1 VKRMALLI
9 LAALLLAVPLPISA
23 QDDVD
28 IAATGEQ
35 VTAVDS
41 ERLLMRLNTPIP
53 EDLLAEPF
61 SEPSPLNKELLA
73 EQRAQF
79 DEALPDLRGSAVYTV
94 TYTPE
99 SSAGMTEASPTASPT
114 VRGSQRAFSSGTLF
128 YLLFDDP
135 VDASDIDAFGAR
147 IQEALGTD
155 AQAGSVEEI
164 TVSDAAAVLVSSVT
178 VVNAIE
184 FHTEW
189 IAIPV
194 GDVVVVAM
202 ITEGSDTFDEGRF
215 RNDNEALA
223 LSGIAYLQ
231 RIIDD
236 MMAS

>member
-9 LAALLLAVPLPISA
+9 LAALLLAVPMATAA

-35 VTAVDS
+35 VSAVDS

-53 EDLLAEPF
+53 EELLSEPF
-61 SEPSPLNKELLA
+61 SEPSPLNKDLQA

-79 DEALPDLRGSAVYTV
+79 DEALPDLRGSAIYTV
-94 TYTPE
+94 AYTPDDAVLSE
-99 SSAGMTEASPTASPT
+99 DATPMASPTA
-114 VRGSQRAFSSGTLF
+114 RGSQRAFSSGTLI

-135 VDASDIDAFGAR
+135 VDASDLDAFGVR
-147 IQEALGTD
+147 IQGALGTD

-164 TVSDAAAVLVSSVT
+164 EVSNAPAVLVSSVV

-194 GDVVVVAM
+194 GDVVIVAM
-202 ITEGSDTFDEGRF
+202 ITEGSDTFDEARF
-215 RNDNEALA
+215 RADNEALA
-223 LSGIAYLQ
+223 VSGVAYLQ